1 MRGVVYVDM
10 LVAVNFILDFFLLL
24 GAKLL
29 SGSLTSRWRCLLGA
43 GIASLFSLVLLLPP
57 LPLAAQLFI
66 KTAGSVLP
74 VLVAFRYTGPRQM
87 IKAAAW
93 FLLLNFFLAGAVFFV
108 MYTFSAPGIEQN
120 NLALYF
126 NISPVILIMS
136 VLAVYLVLQLISL
149 LLGKPRP
156 EQPVQLE
163 LRLDGE
169 NISAAAL
176 LDTGFSL
183 RDVMSGCPCVLLSY
197 PDVKAQLSPRLRRA
211 LDGYYDGG
219 VPEVKDGPPVRMI
232 PCRTVAGESLL
243 PAFCCERCV
252 LRYRGQTA
260 ELPGVPAAFTRHPL
274 ADGRCAGL
282 VGPEL
287 LQPVL

>member
-1 MRGVVYVDM
+1 MRSVVYVDM

-29 SGSLTSRWRCLLGA
+29 SGSVTSRWRCLLGA
-43 GIASLFSLVLLLPP
+43 GLASLFSLVLLLPP
-57 LPLAAQLFI
+57 LPLALQLLI
-66 KTAGSVLP
+66 KVAGSVLP
-74 VLVAFRYTGPRQM
+74 VLAAFRYTGPRQM
-87 IKAAAW
+87 VKAAVW

-136 VLAVYLVLQLISL
+136 VLAVYLALQLISL
-149 LLGKPRP
+149 LLGRPRP

-163 LRLDGE
+163 LWLDGE
-169 NISAAAL
+169 RIAASAL

-183 RDVMSGCPCVLLSY
+183 RDVLSGCPCLLLSY
-197 PDVKAQLSPRLRRA
+197 PEVKGQLSPRLREA
-211 LDGYYDGG
+211 LERYYSGG
-219 VPEVKDGPPVRMI
+219 VPEVEKGPPVRMI

-243 PAFCCERCV
+243 PAFCCEKCV
-252 LRYRGQTA
+252 LRYRGQTV

-274 ADGRCAGL
+274 ADGRSAGL

-287 LQPVL
+287 LQPIL